1 MGFPTGLTLVT
12 HGAVSRRV
20 TIDRKVMNGA
30 TVSPLVLKAASSLE
44 EVGPEADAAACRAAA
59 WMPIAAVPS

>member
-1 MGFPTGLTLVT
+1 MGFPTGLALVT
-12 HGAVSRRV
+12 HGAVSR
-20 TIDRKVMNGA
+20 KVMNSA
-30 TVSPLVLKAASSLE
+30 TVSLLTLKAASSLE